1 MIKTLAKAQNLIS
14 EKTTLNFLNPKSVTR
29 NELYGYIHQTTRE
42 WKDGLISQ
50 IFRDLANCFTVKH
63 EYIVLDGDIDAEWI
77 ESMNTVSFI
86 DLNWQNIDKN
96 FIRSPF
102 DVQQKLAGS
111 MCIKLTSCS
120 SRLWMIIK
128 H

>member
-1 MIKTLAKAQNLIS
+1 MIETLAKAQNLYS

-29 NELYGYIHQTTRE
+29 NELYGSIHPATRE

-77 ESMNTVSFI
+77 ESMNTVIYPLPS
-86 DLNWQNIDKN
+86 
-96 FIRSPF
+96 
-102 DVQQKLAGS
+102 
-111 MCIKLTSCS
+111 S
-120 SRLWMIIK
+120 SRLLYNLCLVDQLDLEAGVW
-128 H
+128 